1 MNEYYTKLIKQYDYN
16 KLNTKS
22 VELFEIINKYELYKK
37 KTDKP
42 FLKPLYEIVY
52 LITLFIAK
60 TEAKEGR
67 KRK

>member
-1 MNEYYTKLIKQYDYN
+1 MNEYYSMLIKQYDFVI
-16 KLNTKS
+16 LNTKS

-60 TEAKEGR
+60 AEAKEGR
-67 KRK
+67 RRK

>member
-1 MNEYYTKLIKQYDYN
+1 MNEYYTKLIKQYDFN

-42 FLKPLYEIVY
+42 FLNPLYEIVY